1 MKAEGL
7 FVICGGASL
16 AVAEYLKQI
25 MLRKN
30 IKGSFALGG
39 ITGYI
44 VGMLEAGCFAAIQDV
59 QCFDLKAVESIRENP
74 KHMEITAAQYAG
86 PDSKSTA
93 ASNLDVVVLDAT
105 EIDTDFNVNVHTDSN
120 GRIIGGSGGHTEAG
134 GRPAA
139 GERHPRVARA

>member
-44 VGMLEAGCFAAIQDV
+44 VGMLEAGF
-59 QCFDLKAVESIRENP
+59 
-74 KHMEITAAQYAG
+74 G
-86 PDSKSTA
+86 PC
-93 ASNLDVVVLDAT
+93 
-105 EIDTDFNVNVHTDSN
+105 
-120 GRIIGGSGGHTEAG
+120 GG
-134 GRPAA
+134 
-139 GERHPRVARA
+139 

>member
-39 ITGYI
+39 IIGYI
-44 VGMLEAGCFAAIQDV
+44 VGMLEAGFGLC
-59 QCFDLKAVESIRENP
+59 
-74 KHMEITAAQYAG
+74 
-86 PDSKSTA
+86 
-93 ASNLDVVVLDAT
+93 
-105 EIDTDFNVNVHTDSN
+105 
-120 GRIIGGSGGHTEAG
+120 GG
-134 GRPAA
+134 
-139 GERHPRVARA
+139 